1 MSTVTDLPALLAF
14 STRRLLRRGALAA
27 LAAMLFAQG
36 ALALAACDV
45 SGTPSRGAAL
55 AMSVDGAQQQPCHEA
70 PPAVEPLCLAHC
82 QAGDP
87 SLDKAQAPIVV
98 LPVAALPSIPFLPF
112 TQSRFQGIPETLPP
126 ASPPARILFRTLLI

>member
-1 MSTVTDLPALLAF
+1 MRDLPAVLFF

-36 ALALAACDV
+36 ALALAACDA
-45 SGTPSRGAAL
+45 GATPSRGAAL
-55 AMSVDGAQQQPCHEA
+55 AMSVDGAQQPPCHEA

-82 QAGDP
+82 QASDP
-87 SLDKAQAPIVV
+87 SLDKAQAPIGIPAVV
-98 LPVAALPSIPFLPF
+98 ALPPS
-112 TQSRFQGIPETLPP
+112 SVQGSAYPGVHRSAETLPP

>member
-1 MSTVTDLPALLAF
+1 MSTVRHLPAVLFF

-55 AMSVDGAQQQPCHEA
+55 AMSVDGVQQPPCHEA

-82 QAGDP
+82 QANDP

-98 LPVAALPSIPFLPF
+98 PPVVALPSG
-112 TQSRFQGIPETLPP
+112 SVQGLVYSGDRRNAETPPP
-126 ASPPARILFRTLLI
+126 ASPPARILFRSLQI

>member
-1 MSTVTDLPALLAF
+1 MSIVRDLPALLAF
-14 STRRLLRRGALAA
+14 GTRRLLRRGALAA
-27 LAAMLFAQG
+27 LATMLFAQG

-55 AMSVDGAQQQPCHEA
+55 AMSIDGARQQPCHEA

-82 QAGDP
+82 QASDP

-98 LPVAALPSIPFLPF
+98 LPVVALPSSPLRGVAY
-112 TQSRFQGIPETLPP
+112 SSVHWNAETLPP
-126 ASPPARILFRTLLI
+126 AAPPARILYRTLLI